1 MATTTPNYGWAV
13 PTSTDLVKDGATA
26 IETLGDAI
34 DASLVD
40 LRGGT
45 TGQVLKKASATQMDF
60 EWGTASS
67 GLTLINTTSFSGVTS
82 VSAPANT
89 FSSTY
94 TDYYIKCN
102 LTLSNSTELFFRMRA
117 AGTDATGSNYIYQ
130 YIYGVGTAL
139 AAATGTLTN
148 GYLGVISAVG
158 RMVTE
163 TTIFNPN
170 LAVNTFTNSKNTSSA
185 LAVATSGVNHTLAT
199 AYDSITIL
207 PGAGTITGDMAIYGL
222 AK

>member
-1 MATTTPNYGWAV
+1 MATTTPNYGWTV

-34 DASLVD
+34 DASMNTAL
-40 LRGGT
+40 GT
-45 TGQVLKKASATQMDF
+45 KKAGMV
-60 EWGTASS
+60 
-67 GLTLINTTSFSGVTS
+67 LLNTTSFSGVTS
-82 VSAPANT
+82 ASAPANT

-94 TDYYIKCN
+94 TDYFIKCN

-117 AGTDATGSNYIYQ
+117 AGTDATGSNYTYQ
-130 YIYGVGTAL
+130 YIYGVGVAL

-148 GYLGVISAVG
+148 GYLGVISASG